1 MIFDVIQIVWAMTEF
16 GFYLVSIV
24 EQFLST
30 VIDLLYVLERSIY
43 MVLEWIIGRED
54 LELIWGFYNNLGE
67 NAENLKMIRTW

>member
-43 MVLEWIIGRED
+43 MVLE
-54 LELIWGFYNNLGE
+54 
-67 NAENLKMIRTW
+67 

>member
-16 GFYLVSIV
+16 GFYLVSII

>member
-1 MIFDVIQIVWAMTEF
+1 MIFNIIQIVWAMTEF